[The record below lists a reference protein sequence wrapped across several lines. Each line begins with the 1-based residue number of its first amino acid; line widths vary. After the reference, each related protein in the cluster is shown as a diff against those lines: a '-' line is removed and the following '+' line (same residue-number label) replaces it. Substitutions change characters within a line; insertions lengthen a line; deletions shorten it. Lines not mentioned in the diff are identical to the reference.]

1 MDVRDLALK
10 CEVSNYDVVFW
21 WAGCELKGDVLL
33 VPNRAVGSFIGNCWG
48 QQARVFIPTLT
59 IRVVPP
65 PEKAKPSPLNAK
77 GRKWEQQRQASQT
90 RLDME

>member
-10 CEVSNYDVVFW
+10 VEVSNYDVQFW
-21 WAGCELKGDVLL
+21 FTDCTLKGDILL
-33 VPNRAVGSFIGNCWG
+33 VPNASVGRYIANCWG
-48 QQARVFIPTLT
+48 PQMRAIIPNLT

-65 PEKAKPSPLNAK
+65 PEKAKPSLLNAK
-77 GRKWEQQRQASQT
+77 GRKWEQQRQATQN